1 MPHIST
7 RHYDLEA
14 FLRDLSSEDRLPGSG
29 AAGAIALALAAACA
43 AKAISLKHAPENE
56 ELQQARA
63 KLLAYVD
70 AAIEGSDE
78 DIERFARFL
87 RQRSEAAAR
96 SVVVADLKL
105 LALVDALTESL
116 ARLDDQVR
124 QSVSGDLV
132 AARAL
137 AQAARTIQTENI
149 EELSSNTPEK
159 KPRRS
164 FDRRGLD

>member
-1 MPHIST
+1 MTQTST
-7 RHYDLEA
+7 RHYSLEA

-43 AKAISLKHAPENE
+43 AKAAAISLKHAPGNE
-56 ELQQARA
+56 QLQQAHA

-87 RQRSEAAAR
+87 RLRSEAAAR

-105 LALVDALTESL
+105 LGLIGELTESL

-124 QSVSGDLV
+124 RNVSGDIPLPPIGGDV
-132 AARAL
+132 ADHVLEQSLIIHRVHTFVPRA
-137 AQAARTIQTENI
+137 
-149 EELSSNTPEK
+149 
-159 KPRRS
+159 
-164 FDRRGLD
+164 G